1 MATRTQIYREVMRE
15 YDALR
20 AEKAA
25 QMRQRREAVYRR
37 LPRVKEIEDALAMLG
52 IQTAKLVLASP
63 GDIMAATANM
73 QAEQKALQTE
83 RQQLLEGAGLTPQM
97 LEMEYACSACQ
108 DTGYVGNTPCNCLK
122 RRIMDKMYDQSNIRR
137 IVQVENF
144 DSFDLRLYSDRVSKK
159 EGISPRENATNILR
173 QGLAF
178 VERFGEE
185 SGNLLLYGP
194 TGLGKTF
201 LCSCIAK
208 ELLDKGYV
216 VLYLTAG
223 QLFRKL
229 EEIRFSKEEDQEQE
243 DWDKELLEAD
253 LLIIDD
259 LGTEFSTLFT
269 TSELFRLLNDR
280 KLSGKSVMISTNLNP
295 EEITNQYS
303 DRITSRLREYRVL
316 QFFGEDIRLV
326 KKFRRRGLQWKMNC
340 SGYQG
345 LVQRWQHICMRK
357 GSIILQTCG
366 ERIRRKFMPRT
377 VRQKESSWIAARC
390 MFGGWQSIMPNITSG
405 RKRNCGGGTGRIMCI
420 RKKQNREIIREF
432 VQSDRR

>member
-52 IQTAKLVLASP
+52 IQTAKLVLVSP

-108 DTGYVGNTPCNCLK
+108 DTGYVDNTPCNCLK

-326 KKFRRRGLQWKMNC
+326 KKFRR
-340 SGYQG
+340 
-345 LVQRWQHICMRK
+345 
-357 GSIILQTCG
+357 
-366 ERIRRKFMPRT
+366 
-377 VRQKESSWIAARC
+377 
-390 MFGGWQSIMPNITSG
+390 
-405 RKRNCGGGTGRIMCI
+405 
-420 RKKQNREIIREF
+420 
-432 VQSDRR
+432 